1 MSSVD
6 DGGQSKRAKQRA
18 RKRAEK
24 LAKGEKDDN
33 GVDDA
38 EEEEEEEVKDKLKSL
53 VGSTASFTFKT
64 ETVVGKTSDEKD
76 SDSSKKLTKELRAI
90 EKKLK
95 AIAELEQ
102 RDSTTLNPDQVAKI
116 SMKKDLEE
124 EKKRLEKSVS

>member
-1 MSSVD
+1 LSSVD

-18 RKRAEK
+18 KKRAEK

-38 EEEEEEEVKDKLKSL
+38 EEEEEEVKDKLKLL
-53 VGSTASFTFKT
+53 VGSTASLTLKT
-64 ETVVGKTSDEKD
+64 ETAVSKTSDEKE
-76 SDSSKKLTKELRAI
+76 SDASKELTKELRAI

-124 EKKRLEKSVS
+124 QKKRFEKSVS